1 MFRANSGWVLV
12 HILSYF
18 NTLRHSQRTM
28 NRKNRVKSL
37 SLEREEKTKMSKCFQ
52 FLLKINLFP
61 AKVKKLDKELKF
73 SLCSKQMMGYFLMLL
88 VITLPNNV
96 QAFYLG
102 LCSFRRNIRDL

>member
-1 MFRANSGWVLV
+1 
-12 HILSYF
+12 
-18 NTLRHSQRTM
+18 M

-37 SLEREEKTKMSKCFQ
+37 SLEREEKSKMSKCFQ

-102 LCSFRRNIRDL
+102 LCSFIRNIRDL